1 MEERVYEK
9 IRELRLHNK
18 MTLKDLAEKTGLSVG
33 FLSQVER
40 GISSMTIV
48 SLSKIAK
55 ALGVNLKDL
64 VDVEVRKSFVNRKD
78 SQILLRMERSFTN
91 YIRLNGEFDDRKM
104 EPLILRVKPNTI
116 DAEECQHEGEEFYY
130 VIKGRAVFL
139 IEDEE
144 YIVGEG
150 ESIHYPSRLKHKTLN
165 RENEELVMLNVTVP
179 LIF

>member
-139 IEDEE
+139 IEDQE